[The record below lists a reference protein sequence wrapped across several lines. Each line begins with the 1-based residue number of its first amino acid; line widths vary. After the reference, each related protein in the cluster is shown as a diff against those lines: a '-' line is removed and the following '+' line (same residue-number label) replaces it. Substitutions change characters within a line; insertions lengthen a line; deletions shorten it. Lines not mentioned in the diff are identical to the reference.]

1 MVGKRKYEEDF
12 IVACASK
19 RRAPRCAVYLY
30 AGGESNDLTRVAKA
44 RQSDESGFWGLVDAV
59 LCMRLASIA
68 AAVNV

>member
-1 MVGKRKYEEDF
+1 MKKISSLPAQVREG
-12 IVACASK
+12 
-19 RRAPRCAVYLY
+19 RRDGF
-30 AGGESNDLTRVAKA
+30 AGAETIDLTPAFKA